1 MTRFA
6 LCWNR
11 DGGPVPPEVRR
22 VVGDALAR
30 RAGAAPLARSGGD
43 FVAWCAPSGWAGDGE
58 NALPLELGGWI
69 GTGAL
74 RLDDRQSLAARL
86 RDRGAVDRE
95 DDATLAL
102 QSFAVW
108 GEKAPE
114 QWLGDY
120 ALAVLSA
127 DRGRLCIAR
136 GTLGVIHCFHG
147 RAGPLTIV
155 SDDPAVIGEVPGVD
169 ASLDERAVV
178 EYLAT
183 GELVSRELTF
193 RRGVHRVP
201 ASHTVIIQRDGRV
214 VTTRHWTPP
223 VPEQRAFASPGTVIE
238 EFSALMRVAVRDR
251 LRAPK
256 AGLLLSGGV
265 DSALLAHS
273 LTGGVAGPPVSA
285 LTVSWKRMLPADE
298 DASWARRTAAM
309 TGIAHEVVELGPA
322 DAIGAAG
329 AIGAADAIGAASAIG
344 AAEWEPYETPEPAP
358 DPEPMLSRLV
368 ASRLAALGPLAML
381 GEDPDAILFPPTLLD
396 QVRVDGVLATLRT
409 WTRQLAT
416 GQERPWVGVRRSF
429 GALEHWRERRGRRAP
444 GWVRTEAMR
453 RNPIRVARVAPDHPT
468 RRLAARAIAQPTWE
482 NALWNDSPQMSGAPV
497 QIVLPFMDPR
507 IIAFAWSLPPVPW
520 AQRKHL
526 IRETLRAR
534 GAETLADRAKTPL
547 NGYYDARAESW
558 RRSETNGELHEAI
571 GAWVDTDAW
580 RREVTRGTSSDRL
593 FECLRVRELSRWL
606 SQPRGAATT

>member
-11 DGGPVPPEVRR
+11 EGGPVPPEVRR

-30 RAGAAPLARSGGD
+30 RAGSAPLARSGND

-74 RLDDRQSLAARL
+74 RLDDRASLAARL

-108 GEKAPE
+108 GEKATE
-114 QWLGDY
+114 HWLGDY
-120 ALAVLSA
+120 AVAVLSA

-155 SDDPAVIGEVPGVD
+155 ADDPAVVGEVPGVD
-169 ASLDERAVV
+169 ASLHEGAVV

-201 ASHTVIIQRDGRV
+201 AAHTVIIQRDGRV

-223 VPEQRAFASPGTVIE
+223 VPAQREPALAEEVVE

-251 LRAPK
+251 LRSPK

-265 DSALLAHS
+265 DSALIAAS
-273 LTGGVAGPPVSA
+273 VAAGTSVPLVSA
-285 LTVSWKRMLPADE
+285 LTVSWERMLPGDE
-298 DASWARRTAAM
+298 DAAWARRTAGM
-309 TGIAHEVVELGPA
+309 TGLTHEVVELG
-322 DAIGAAG
+322 
-329 AIGAADAIGAASAIG
+329 AADAIGTGEG
-344 AAEWEPYETPEPAP
+344 APYETPEPAP
-358 DPEPMLSRLV
+358 DPEPLLSRYV

-381 GEDPDAILFPPTLLD
+381 GEDPDSILFPPTLLD
-396 QVRVDGVLATLRT
+396 QVRVDGVFATVRA

-416 GQERPWVGVRRSF
+416 GQERPWIGVRRSF
-429 GALEHWRERRGRRAP
+429 GVLEHWRERRGRRAP
-444 GWVRTEAMR
+444 AWVRRDAIR
-453 RNPIRVARVAPDHPT
+453 GNPVRAVRAVADHPT

-482 NALWNDSPQMSGAPV
+482 NALWNDAPQMSGAPV

-526 IRETLRAR
+526 IRETLRSR
-534 GAETLADRAKTPL
+534 GLADLADRAKTPL
-547 NGYYDARAESW
+547 RGYFAARARAW
-558 RRSETNGELHEAI
+558 RASEAKVALHDAI
-571 GAWVDTDAW
+571 GSWVDVGAW
-580 RREVTRGTSSDRL
+580 RREVASGTSSERL
-593 FECLRVRELSRWL
+593 FACLRVRELSRWL
-606 SQPRGAATT
+606 SQSRDAAGT